1 MFCLLDLGTIVWVI
15 ASFILYSSMTLS
27 AIYCALFII
36 FKLIDYIRKELD
48 L

>member
-1 MFCLLDLGTIVWVI
+1 MLCLLDLAGVVWVI
-15 ASFILYSSMTLS
+15 SWFLLYSSLTLS
-27 AIYCALFII
+27 ALYCAGYII

>member
-15 ASFILYSSMTLS
+15 ASFVLYSSLLLS
-27 AIYCALFII
+27 AIYCALYII
-36 FKLIDYIRKELD
+36 LKLIDFIRKELD

>member
-1 MFCLLDLGTIVWVI
+1 MLCLLDLGTIVWVI

-27 AIYCALFII
+27 AIYCALYII
-36 FKLIDYIRKELD
+36 FKLIDFLRKELD

>member
-1 MFCLLDLGTIVWVI
+1 MFCLLDLSTMVWVI
-15 ASFILYSSMTLS
+15 SSFILYSSLLLS

-36 FKLIDYIRKELD
+36 FKLIDFIRKELD

>member
-1 MFCLLDLGTIVWVI
+1 MFCLLDLAGIAWVI
-15 ASFILYSSMTLS
+15 GWFVLYTSITLS
-27 AIYCALFII
+27 ALYCAGYII

>member
-15 ASFILYSSMTLS
+15 SSFILYSSLLLS
-27 AIYCALFII
+27 AIYCALYII

>member
-1 MFCLLDLGTIVWVI
+1 MLCLLDLAGVVWVI
-15 ASFILYSSMTLS
+15 SWFVLYTSLTLS
-27 AIYCALFII
+27 ALYCAGYII

>member
-1 MFCLLDLGTIVWVI
+1 MFCLLDLGTLVWVI
-15 ASFILYSSMTLS
+15 SSFILYSSLLLS
-27 AIYCALFII
+27 AIYCAGYII

>member
-1 MFCLLDLGTIVWVI
+1 MLCLLDLGTIVWVI

-27 AIYCALFII
+27 AIYCALYII
-36 FKLIDYIRKELD
+36 FKLIDFIKKELD

>member
-1 MFCLLDLGTIVWVI
+1 MLCLLDIAGVVWVI
-15 ASFILYSSMTLS
+15 SWFLLYSSLTLS
-27 AIYCALFII
+27 ALYCAGYII

>member
-15 ASFILYSSMTLS
+15 SSFILYSSLLLS
-27 AIYCALFII
+27 AIYCALYIVL
-36 FKLIDYIRKELD
+36 KLIDFIRKELD

>member
-1 MFCLLDLGTIVWVI
+1 MFCLLDLSTIVWVI
-15 ASFILYSSMTLS
+15 SSFILYSSLLLS

-36 FKLIDYIRKELD
+36 FKLIDFIKKELD

>member
-1 MFCLLDLGTIVWVI
+1 MFCLLDIAGIVWVI
-15 ASFILYSSMTLS
+15 SWFLLYSSLTLS
-27 AIYCALFII
+27 AIYCAGYII